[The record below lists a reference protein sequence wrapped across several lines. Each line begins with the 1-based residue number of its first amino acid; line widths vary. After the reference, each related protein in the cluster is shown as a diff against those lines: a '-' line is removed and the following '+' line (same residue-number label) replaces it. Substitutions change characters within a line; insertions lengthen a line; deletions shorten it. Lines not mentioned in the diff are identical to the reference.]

1 MAINEQE
8 QRAAIV
14 EIGRIVWEKGW
25 VAANDGNFSVRLDE
39 QRILAT
45 PTNISKGRMKA
56 DDLIVCDLEGR
67 KLSGTRERTSEILMH
82 LTIYR
87 HRPDVQAVAHAHTP
101 ISTGFAAAGRA
112 LNLAL
117 LPEVVVNLGCV
128 PLAAYGLPGTP
139 ALSEQILPFVPS
151 YNAILLANHGLVT
164 YGDDLWQAYYRMETV
179 EHLARIQLVAEL
191 AGGPKLLPKEEVT
204 KLIGARER
212 YGVKSANE
220 MAPGCPVTAE
230 DAGAAGDAV
239 TVTREELIAL
249 VDAAI
254 AARGH

>member
-1 MAINEQE
+1 MATNEQE

-45 PTNISKGRMKA
+45 PTNISKGRMKP

-191 AGGPKLLPKEEVT
+191 AGGPKLLPKQEVD

-212 YGVKSANE
+212 YGVKAANE
-220 MAPGCPVTAE
+220 LAPGCPVTAE
-230 DAGAAGDAV
+230 DAGAAEDAV